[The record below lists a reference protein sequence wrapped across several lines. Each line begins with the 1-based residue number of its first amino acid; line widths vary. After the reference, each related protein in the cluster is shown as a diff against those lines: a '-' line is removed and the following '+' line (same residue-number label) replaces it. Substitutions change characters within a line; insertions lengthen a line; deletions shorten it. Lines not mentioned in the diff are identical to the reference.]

1 VARPIRK
8 VRVNGRKREFMIYE
22 LLGITTSDDPELKAP
37 DDAVRLC
44 DLTREASIYFERGEL
59 DQAARRYE
67 DILRAFPDDPVAR
80 RHFRRVR
87 QGMQLSR
94 SSAATWIIPSHP
106 SHSHH
111 AQIARRVTL
120 SHRFGIAE
128 TPASAPLSPIP
139 PRHAGRFGR
148 SSRHVRRVAMDAQVA
163 PDERGPVQSAKSR
176 GADAR
181 RWHHVGGR

>member
-1 VARPIRK
+1 MARPIRK
-8 VRVNGRKREFMIYE
+8 VRVKGRKREFMIYE

-87 QGMQLSR
+87 KGCSLVDLLRRHGSSQATLHIAIMRKLPVVLLCRTVSVLPKHPHQRHFPPSR
-94 SSAATWIIPSHP
+94 LDTRDVSAD
-106 SHSHH
+106 
-111 AQIARRVTL
+111 
-120 SHRFGIAE
+120 
-128 TPASAPLSPIP
+128 
-139 PRHAGRFGR
+139 RH
-148 SSRHVRRVAMDAQVA
+148 DT
-163 PDERGPVQSAKSR
+163 
-176 GADAR
+176 
-181 RWHHVGGR
+181 